1 MHKHRNKKYYI
12 LKCAIRKPV
21 SSDRGQPFLHLIRYL
36 IPIIPPTAM
45 SATPKPASIS
55 NKADKN
61 TREYSSPATKDIISP
76 KMNRYLVSA
85 LSFPLI
91 PYISKVKIAVI
102 SAGRRKNPKS

>member
-1 MHKHRNKKYYI
+1 
-12 LKCAIRKPV
+12 
-21 SSDRGQPFLHLIRYL
+21 
-36 IPIIPPTAM
+36 M